1 MSSRAQVMLGVLSLA
16 LTALA
21 PVALAQDRADIPR
34 TADGRPDLSGT
45 YDIATL
51 TPLQRPAEFGDKQV
65 LTEEEAAALGAGA
78 GSLERIFN
86 IPDERNEERRAPRE
100 APPVGG
106 DGSSGAAGNVGGYN
120 SFWIDRGSAGFQ
132 INGRWRASIIT
143 DPPNGRQPPM
153 TQEARAARA
162 ALAGFLRPN
171 TGTAWWLEDELNA
184 PGPYDNPEL
193 RPHSERCLLGF
204 GSTSGPPMLPVL
216 YNNLKRIVQTED
228 TVMIQVEMVHEARII
243 RMNQEHGPPEIRS
256 WLGDSIGHW
265 DGDTLVVDT
274 TNFRDTPALPQ
285 ASRSLH
291 VVERF
296 TRIDGDTLLYQFT
309 VDDPMVWTA
318 PWSGEYVWPASE
330 NKVYEY
336 ACHEANYSFGGI
348 LRGARLLEA
357 DAREAR

>member
-1 MSSRAQVMLGVLSLA
+1 M
-16 LTALA
+16 TALA
-21 PVALAQDRADIPR
+21 PVVRAQPGGAGIPR
-34 TADGRPDLSGT
+34 TSHGRPDLSGT

-51 TPLQRPAEFGDKQV
+51 TPLQRPATFGDQLI
-65 LTEEEAAALGAGA
+65 LTEEEAAEIAAGA

-86 IPDERNEERRAPRE
+86 IPDERNEETGAPRE

-120 SFWIDRGSAGFQ
+120 SFWMDRGNAMFRIDGQ
-132 INGRWRASIIT
+132 WRTSIIT
-143 DPPNGRQPPM
+143 DPPNGRQPSTTPAA
-153 TQEARAARA
+153 QAQRASLA
-162 ALAGFLRPN
+162 AFSRPN
-171 TGTAWWLEDELNA
+171 TGTAWWLENDLDA
-184 PGPYDNPEL
+184 PGPYDDPEM
-193 RPHSERCLLGF
+193 RPMAERCLLGF

-228 TVMIQVEMVHEARII
+228 TVMIQVEMVHEARVV
-243 RMNQEHGPPEIRS
+243 RMNEEHAPPEIRS

-274 TNFRDTPALPQ
+274 TNFRDTPALGQ
-285 ASRSLH
+285 ASRNLH

-296 TRIDGDTLLYQFT
+296 SRIDADTLLYRFT
-309 VDDPMVWTA
+309 VDDPTVWTA

-348 LRGARLLEA
+348 LRGARVLEA
-357 DAREAR
+357 DAREAK